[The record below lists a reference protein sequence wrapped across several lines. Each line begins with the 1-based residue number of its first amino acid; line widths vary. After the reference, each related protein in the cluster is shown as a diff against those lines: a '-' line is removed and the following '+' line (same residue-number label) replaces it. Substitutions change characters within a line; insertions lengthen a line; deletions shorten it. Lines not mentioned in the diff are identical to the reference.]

1 MSKKENK
8 AKISADKAKTLVP
21 LTPKFPSDLST
32 AFDDAF
38 EDFRG
43 IFRRDPFSN
52 LRTWRRSA
60 IEPFLF
66 PFPFREA
73 YADIIDSG
81 TAYKVSAEVP
91 GIPKEKID
99 ITVSKDSIEISG
111 EARVEHEDKKKDFV
125 HRERR
130 YSRIYKRLTFP
141 EEVIPEKAVAS
152 VNEGILTVDIPKKSP
167 TKEPNK
173 HKVKV
178 A

>member
-1 MSKKENK
+1 MSKKEKK
-8 AKISADKAKTLVP
+8 AKDSEDKAITIVP
-21 LTPKFPSDLST
+21 LTPKFTSDLST
-32 AFDDAF
+32 AFEDPFDDF
-38 EDFRG
+38 KG

-60 IEPFLF
+60 VEPFLF

-73 YADIIDSG
+73 YADIVDEG
-81 TAYKVSAEVP
+81 NAFKVSAEVP

-111 EARVEHEDKKKDFV
+111 EAKVEHEDQKKDFV

-141 EEVIPEKAVAS
+141 EEVLPEKAVAT
-152 VNEGILTVDIPKKSP
+152 VKEGILTVDIPKKSP

-178 A
+178 T